1 MGRMTSS
8 APITAGSKPA
18 SLTAIA
24 THLSV
29 SRQVAEQF
37 LARGGYKQLP
47 GGRYDLSD
55 LWREL
60 WRVRSVPVEYVKE
73 MSMPLLSIDDVAA
86 LVGVSA
92 QTIRRG
98 GNTNDLRWNLPAHFD
113 LGPRVRRYLPLHI
126 RAWIN
131 QEPLDHWLR
140 PQLGPEPTKL
150 RLVGRN
156 RSEDR
161 AHR

>member
-1 MGRMTSS
+1 MKS
-8 APITAGSKPA
+8 AALITAGSQPA
-18 SLTAIA
+18 SLAAIA
-24 THLSV
+24 THLAV

-47 GGRYDLSD
+47 AGRYDLSD
-55 LWREL
+55 LWRGM
-60 WRVRSVPVEYVKE
+60 WRIRSVPLEYVTE
-73 MSMPLLSIDDVAA
+73 MAMPLLSIDDVAA

-92 QTIRRG
+92 QTIRRA
-98 GNTNDLRWNLPAHFD
+98 GNSNDLRWNLPAHFD

-140 PQLGPEPTKL
+140 PQLGPAPTKL
-150 RLVGRN
+150 GLVGRN